1 MGSRAIGLPTFLA
14 ELLESHRL
22 LFGSPKSESIGR
34 SVEGI
39 VPPVNGTDSK
49 YHNYININ
57 MDLVQDYCKNWSEHS
72 LQITDF
78 PIYGSRLQ
86 HIHQRMVDWRA
97 LVIRDVRFRPY
108 RDPLSYYAFWFA
120 IFIGLIGILGLG
132 LNAAQV
138 ASNYRCNQSQSG
150 LNL

>member
-22 LFGSPKSESIGR
+22 LFGSPKSESIAR
-34 SVEGI
+34 SLE
-39 VPPVNGTDSK
+39 GTDCQSRF
-49 YHNYININ
+49 YIKIS
-57 MDLVQDYCKNWSEHS
+57 MGLVQDYCKNWSEDS

-86 HIHQRMVDWRA
+86 HIYQRMVDWRA
-97 LVIRDVRFRPY
+97 LVIRDVHFRPY

-132 LNAAQV
+132 LNAAQL
-138 ASNYRCNQSQSG
+138 ASNYRCNQSQSS